1 MQCYSTCA
9 STIGP
14 AKTPSPA
21 GSVSDWTRPW
31 PCWRVPHLRTV
42 ALAGGGA
49 LLGSSDPSID
59 AVVDLQGLGLDEIA
73 VDGPDSSNAQTPFG
87 SKPAERAGSTRGSP
101 SGGIVA
107 GHSGQGGKARLR
119 IGAMATRAALAG
131 ALPAQRW
138 YGGVLAEG
146 ARRWQGSVQR
156 DRATAGGAV
165 AVAAATD
172 PLVVALLVC
181 DAVVAL
187 YTEDGPREMLL
198 AEFLPSRRAT
208 LAAPALITDILVPAP
223 AAEVH
228 DVAPGSTQ
236 RQSGAGSPQPGPA
249 AALVMVG
256 RTPADDP
263 IVVAGASLG
272 IEGRRCTWARLA
284 LGGIAAEPRRLPEIE
299 DRLAGQELDEELI
312 ASASAALQEAVQPEG
327 DFRGSAE
334 YRRHLARVL
343 GERALLAAWMRAG

>member
-1 MQCYSTCA
+1 MLLNLREYQ
-9 STIGP
+9 
-14 AKTPSPA
+14 
-21 GSVSDWTRPW
+21 RPGEDAQ
-31 PCWRVPHLRTV
+31 PGRQRERLDEALALLARPHLRTV

-49 LLGSSDPSID
+49 LLGSSDLSVD

-73 VDGPDSSNAQTPFG
+73 VDGPA
-87 SKPAERAGSTRGSP
+87 
-101 SGGIVA
+101 
-107 GHSGQGGKARLR
+107 GQGGKARLR
-119 IGAMATRAALAG
+119 IGAMATRTALAG

-138 YGGVLAEG
+138 FGGVLAEG

-156 DRATAGGAV
+156 NRATAGGAV

-172 PLVVALLVC
+172 PLLVALLVC
-181 DAVVAL
+181 DAAVAL
-187 YTEDGPREMLL
+187 YTEDGPRAMLL

-223 AAEVH
+223 ADQVQN
-228 DVAPGSTQ
+228 VAPGPAQ
-236 RQSGAGSPQPGPA
+236 GQSGAGDPQAGPA
-249 AALVMVG
+249 AALAMVG

-263 IVVAGASLG
+263 IVVAGACLR
-272 IEGRRCTWARLA
+272 IEGRRCAWARLA

-299 DRLAGQELDEELI
+299 DRLAGQELNEALI
-312 ASASAALQEAVQPEG
+312 ASACAALQEAVQPEG

-343 GERALLAAWMRAG
+343 GERALSAACERAG